1 MPGSPALS
9 GVAELAA
16 QFDDFLVDLWG
27 VIHDGEAPYAGVV
40 DALERLARHGDKR
53 VLFVTNT
60 SRAGD
65 AVVETL
71 ESLGIARAL
80 FFDVV
85 SSGDVTRDAIA
96 ARDPAV
102 FERLPSDPR
111 CFHHGDASFVPWL
124 FELGLPMTD
133 DVDASDLLVASG
145 APHDE
150 PRLEAARTLLAS
162 AAARD
167 VPLVCTNP
175 DRVIPK
181 GESTLLGPGAIAAAY
196 RELGGC
202 VFLYGKPHA
211 PIYAEAK
218 RRLLTEKP
226 RRVVAIG
233 DLVETDIAGAR
244 AAAIPS
250 VLVTRGARAATAA
263 SVAPDMTLE
272 WFRW

>member
-1 MPGSPALS
+1 VVVS

-16 QFDDFLVDLWG
+16 QYDDFLVDLWG
-27 VIHDGEAPYAGVV
+27 VIHDGEAPYAGVI
-40 DALERLARHGDKR
+40 DALERLEGKR

-65 AVVETL
+65 AVIATL
-71 ESLGIARAL
+71 ESLGISRDL

-85 SSGDVTRDAIA
+85 SSGDVTRAALA

-102 FERLPSDPR
+102 FAGVPRDPR
-111 CFHHGDASFVPWL
+111 CFHHGDAAFVPWL
-124 FELGLPMTD
+124 FELGLSITE
-133 DVDASDLLVASG
+133 DVDTCDLVVASG
-145 APHDE
+145 APHHDA
-150 PRLEAARTLLAS
+150 RLGEARALLAS
-162 AAARD
+162 AATRD

-181 GESTLLGPGAIAAAY
+181 GDTTLLGPGAIAGAY
-196 RELGGC
+196 RELGGR

-211 PIYAEAK
+211 PIYDEAK
-218 RRLLTEKP
+218 RRLATKEP

-233 DLVETDIAGAR
+233 DLLETDVAGAR
-244 AAAIPS
+244 AAGIAS
-250 VLVTRGARAATAA
+250 VLVLRGASAPESPPLT
-263 SVAPDMTLE
+263 PDMTLE

>member
-1 MPGSPALS
+1 MVLS

-16 QFDDFLVDLWG
+16 QYDDFLVDLWG
-27 VIHDGEAPYAGVV
+27 VIHDGEAPYAGVIE
-40 DALERLARHGDKR
+40 ALERLEGKR

-65 AVVETL
+65 AVIATL
-71 ESLGIARAL
+71 ESLGITRDL

-85 SSGDVTRDAIA
+85 SSGDVTRAALA

-102 FERLPSDPR
+102 FDGLPSHPR

-124 FELGLPMTD
+124 FELGLSITED
-133 DVDASDLLVASG
+133 IDACDLVVASG
-145 APHDE
+145 APHHDA
-150 PRLEAARTLLAS
+150 RLGEARALLAS

-167 VPLVCTNP
+167 LPLVCTNP

-181 GESTLLGPGAIAAAY
+181 GETTLLGPGAVAGAY
-196 RELGGC
+196 RELGGR
-202 VFLYGKPHA
+202 VFLYGKPYA
-211 PIYAEAK
+211 PIYEEAK
-218 RRLLTEKP
+218 RRLLGAQP

-233 DLVETDIAGAR
+233 DLMETDIAGAR
-244 AAAIPS
+244 AAGIPA
-250 VLVTRGARAATAA
+250 VLVTRGAPVPASPTAA
-263 SVAPDMTLE
+263 PPDMVLE

>member
-1 MPGSPALS
+1 MILS
-9 GVAELAA
+9 GVGELAA
-16 QFDDFLVDLWG
+16 QYDDFLVDLWG
-27 VIHDGEAPYAGVV
+27 VIHDGEAPYAGVI
-40 DALERLARHGDKR
+40 DALERLAMHGGKR
-53 VLFVTNT
+53 VLFLTNT

-65 AVVETL
+65 AVIATL
-71 ESLGIARAL
+71 DSLGIAREL

-85 SSGDVTRDAIA
+85 SSGDVTRDALA

-102 FERLPSDPR
+102 FERIPRDAR
-111 CFHHGDASFVPWL
+111 CFHHGDESFVPWL
-124 FELGLPMTD
+124 FELGLPITD
-133 DVDASDLLVASG
+133 DIDACDLVVASG
-145 APHDE
+145 APHHDG
-150 PRLEAARTLLAS
+150 RLARAKTLLAS

-196 RELGGC
+196 RELGGR
-202 VFLYGKPHA
+202 VFLYGKPYA
-211 PIYAEAK
+211 PIYEEAK
-218 RRLLTEKP
+218 RRLVTKAP

-244 AAAIPS
+244 AAGIPS
-250 VLVTRGARAATAA
+250 VLVTRGARAPE
-263 SVAPDMTLE
+263 SGPVLPDMTLA